1 MDKAERDRITAQ
13 AHNDA
18 YNRFL
23 CTSHVDP
30 MGEAF
35 TDGWNAALS
44 FVGSLMETPGGDG
57 CFCAHH
63 PDDPAHTEECYSVLT
78 VLFERMA

>member
-1 MDKAERDRITAQ
+1 MASKSDRQRLTKQ
-13 AHNDA
+13 AYDDA

-23 CTSHVDP
+23 RTSHIDP

-35 TDGWNAALS
+35 SDGWNAALS
-44 FVGSLMETPGGDG
+44 FVGSLLETRGGDG

-63 PDDPAHTEECYSVLT
+63 PDDPAHTEECYDLMV
-78 VLFERMA
+78 VLFER